1 MGSRRAAA
9 TSRTRGASVSSPVVE
24 SDDELDDDGSSG
36 PLLPP
41 DDRLWRHPSELTAIG
56 ASRPLLSSTSPHPGR
71 MWAVALLAGAIGAIL
86 TAGVGYAAG
95 GLRSRSVAVPAV
107 ESDLLSP
114 VATLASSGPSG
125 FVTGAQRVR
134 SACVLIVAHDA
145 HGMRVS
151 AGVIVRSDG
160 MLLTS
165 AHTVLGAQS
174 LTATVG
180 GSRHV
185 GAKIVASDPTSDIA
199 VLKLSGTGYDAAPL
213 GSALDLRLGD
223 PVMVL
228 RPPEAMAGEDVPGDQ
243 ASVDGMGRQVG
254 GPAGTPLSD
263 LLEIGTAPSRTTL
276 GGAVLDRRGAVIA
289 ITIAF
294 GPAGRAIEYATP
306 IDLARAVEQ
315 QLLRNHRVVPVWL
328 GVEGTDLALDRAKTL
343 GVAGG
348 AVVTEVGP
356 GSPAL
361 LAGIRP
367 GDVVVGLDGRVVASM
382 ANLIMALHARPPG
395 TQVELSIR
403 RDGQDRTFTARL
415 TPRPAGA

>member
-1 MGSRRAAA
+1 M
-9 TSRTRGASVSSPVVE
+9 E
-24 SDDELDDDGSSG
+24 SGDELDDDGSSG

-41 DDRLWRHPSELTAIG
+41 DDRLWRHPSELTAVG
-56 ASRPLLSSTSPHPGR
+56 APGPLLVAPSSHPGR

-86 TAGVGYAAG
+86 TAGVGYASG
-95 GLRSRSVAVPAV
+95 GLRSRTVPVPAV
-107 ESDLLSP
+107 ESDLVSP
-114 VATLASSGPSG
+114 VAAPASSSPSG

-134 SACVLIVAHDA
+134 AACALIVAHDA
-145 HGMRVS
+145 HGMRIA

-165 AHTVLGAQS
+165 AHMVLGAQS

-185 GAKIVASDPTSDIA
+185 GAKLVASDPTSDLA
-199 VLKLSGTGYDAAPL
+199 VLKLAGTGYEAAPL

-223 PVMVL
+223 PVVVV
-228 RPPEAMAGEDVPGDQ
+228 RPPDAGAGEVPGDQ

-254 GPAGTPLSD
+254 GPAGRPLSD
-263 LLEIGTAPSRTTL
+263 LLELGTTPSSTTI
-276 GGAVLDRRGAVIA
+276 GGAVLDARGAVIA

-294 GPAGRAIEYATP
+294 GPAGRAIQYATP

-315 QLLRNHRVVPVWL
+315 QLLHDHRVVPVWL
-328 GVEGTDLALDRAKTL
+328 GVEGTDLALDRAKAL

-348 AVVTEVGP
+348 AVVTEVGA

-361 LAGIRP
+361 LAGLHP
-367 GDVVVGLDGRVVASM
+367 GDIIVGLDGRAVASM

-395 TQVELSIR
+395 TQVELAVR
-403 RDGQDRTFTARL
+403 RDGQDRVFTARL
-415 TPRPAGA
+415 APRPAGA

>member
-1 MGSRRAAA
+1 M
-9 TSRTRGASVSSPVVE
+9 E
-24 SDDELDDDGSSG
+24 SGDELDDDGSSG

-56 ASRPLLSSTSPHPGR
+56 APRPLLVAPSPQPGR

-95 GLRSRSVAVPAV
+95 GLRSRTVPVPAV
-107 ESDLLSP
+107 ESDLVSP
-114 VATLASSGPSG
+114 MATLASSGPSG

-134 SACVLIVAHDA
+134 PACVLIVAHDA
-145 HGMRVS
+145 HGMRVV

-165 AHTVLGAQS
+165 AHMVLGAQS

-185 GAKIVASDPTSDIA
+185 GAKLVAIDPTSDLA
-199 VLKLSGTGYDAAPL
+199 VLKLAGTGYEAAPL

-223 PVMVL
+223 PVLVV
-228 RPPEAMAGEDVPGDQ
+228 RPSDAGAREEVPGDQ

-254 GPAGTPLSD
+254 GPTGSPLSD
-263 LLEIGTAPSRTTL
+263 LLEIGTTPSSPTI
-276 GGAVLDRRGAVIA
+276 GGAVLDARGAVIA

-294 GPAGRAIEYATP
+294 GPAGRGIQYATP

-315 QLLRNHRVVPVWL
+315 QLLHNHRVVPVWL
-328 GVEGTDLALDRAKTL
+328 GVEGTDLALDRAKAL

-348 AVVTEVGP
+348 AVVTEVGA

-361 LAGIRP
+361 LAGLHP
-367 GDVVVGLDGRVVASM
+367 GDIIVGLDGRAVASM

-395 TQVELSIR
+395 TQVELAVR
-403 RDGQDRTFTARL
+403 RDGQDQTFTARL
-415 TPRPAGA
+415 APRPAGT